1 MFVISRGVDGRGSR
15 SMNQYATLNNFLWE
29 INLHMVL
36 GKTNTLLKDD
46 PNMKEMFYYPFQDDI
61 SSEH

>member
-1 MFVISRGVDGRGSR
+1 MLVISRGVDGRGSR

-46 PNMKEMFYYPFQDDI
+46 PNMK
-61 SSEH
+61 